1 MQPLPIQYHL
11 EVYEGS
17 FANDPSF
24 SVDTTTPLPAISVG
38 DFYNHRTH
46 DGWSKRPNTENE
58 AFRVKAV
65 EHIVWTIENSHIG
78 YKMMVSLEVVPRV
91 W

>member
-1 MQPLPIQYHL
+1 MTALPIQYHL

-24 SVDTTTPLPAISVG
+24 SIEATTPLPSFSVG
-38 DFYNHRTH
+38 DYYNHRAH
-46 DGWSKRPNTENE
+46 NGWSQLPNTEAE

-65 EHIVWTIENSHIG
+65 EHIVWVIEKSHIG
-78 YKMMVSLEVVPRV
+78 YKAMVLLEIAPRN